1 MVHRVAIYARVST
14 GHQDTQRQVEELKGL
29 AERSGYRVVEVVTE
43 TASGKRDSRPE
54 RKKIMALAQ
63 RREIDAVLVSELSR
77 WGRSTT
83 DLLSTLKELSERGV
97 SLRSLNGS
105 EFDLKTA
112 TGRALVGV
120 LAVISEFESDLLQE
134 RVLSGL
140 ARAKANGKVL
150 GRRYG
155 DAPKVKKYK
164 SRVRQFLT
172 QDRSYRWMAKELQI
186 DPKTVG
192 KIVHEIK
199 AEDAAHVGRAAT
211 QS

>member
-1 MVHRVAIYARVST
+1 MDQRVAIYARVST
-14 GHQDTQRQVEELKGL
+14 GHQDTDRQVDELRAL
-29 AERSGYRVVEVVTE
+29 ADRAGYKVVSVFAE
-43 TASGKRDSRPE
+43 TASGKRDGRPE
-54 RKKIMALAQ
+54 RKKVMALAQ

-105 EFDLKTA
+105 EFDLSTA
-112 TGRALVGV
+112 TGRAMLGV

-134 RVLSGL
+134 RVMSGL

-150 GRRYG
+150 GRRKG
-155 DAPKVKKYK
+155 DAPKVRKYK
-164 SRVRQFLT
+164 SRVRKFLD
-172 QDRSYRWMAKELQI
+172 QGRSYRWMAKELQL

-192 KIVHEIK
+192 TIVHQIK
-199 AEDAAHVGRAAT
+199 AEVENTRCVD
-211 QS
+211 

>member
-1 MVHRVAIYARVST
+1 MVQRVAIYARVST
-14 GHQDTQRQVEELKGL
+14 GLQDAQRQVAELEAL
-29 AERSGYRVVEVVTE
+29 AARAGYEVIEVVTE
-43 TASGKRDSRPE
+43 TASGKRDTRPE

-83 DLLSTLKELSERGV
+83 DLLSTLKELASKGV

-105 EFDLKTA
+105 EFDLATA
-112 TGRALVGV
+112 TGKAMVGL

-150 GRRYG
+150 GRRKG
-155 DAPKVKKYK
+155 HAPTVQRFK
-164 SRVRQFLT
+164 SRVLKLRQEN
-172 QDRSYRWMAKELQI
+172 RSHRWIAKELQI
-186 DPKTVG
+186 DPKTVA
-192 KIVHEIK
+192 KIVHLYGDER
-199 AEDAAHVGRAAT
+199 ADAANMSA
-211 QS
+211 

>member
-1 MVHRVAIYARVST
+1 MVQRVAIYARVST

-29 AERSGYRVVEVVTE
+29 AERSGYLVVEVVTE
-43 TASGKRDSRPE
+43 TASGKRDTRPE

-83 DLLSTLKELSERGV
+83 DLLSTLKELSSKGV
-97 SLRSLNGS
+97 SLRALNGS
-105 EFDLKTA
+105 EFDLTTA
-112 TGRALVGV
+112 TGRAMLGM

-150 GRRYG
+150 GRKKG
-155 DAPKVKKYK
+155 FAPKVKLYK
-164 SRVRQFLT
+164 SRVLKLRAEK
-172 QDRSYRWMAKELQI
+172 RSFRWIANELQI
-186 DPKTVG
+186 DPKTVA
-192 KIVHEIK
+192 KIVHLFGN
-199 AEDAAHVGRAAT
+199 EDAEGSRTAA
-211 QS
+211 